1 MGCPP
6 AHTRAALPGS
16 HRNARS
22 KRLRVV
28 ADVLVVQDRD
38 DVVAGVL
45 DAALGAGVSDR
56 RGVGLGVVVDALAGQ
71 FDGLA
76 DPVGDGLVVD
86 DERAVVDCLDERA
99 AVVAGHP
106 LEDRPRDLVDGEWCG
121 CHGVLLGT

>member
-1 MGCPP
+1 M
-6 AHTRAALPGS
+6 
-16 HRNARS
+16 
-22 KRLRVV
+22 

-106 LEDRPRDLVDGEWCG
+106 LEDRREISSTVSGGG